1 MGVEPSLFTW
11 LTGAVGCSPICGGK
25 RCGMFESTISLL
37 NGLFITALILLMFG
51 CIVGS
56 IIVALRAVS
65 GASATFIDE
74 RRALSGDRGLERIG
88 IREIATSPR
97 KH

>member
-1 MGVEPSLFTW
+1 MGGEPSLSNW
-11 LTGAVGCSPICGGK
+11 LTGAVGCSPNCGRK

-56 IIVALRAVS
+56 IVVALRAVS
-65 GASATFIDE
+65 GVSASFIDE
-74 RRALSGDRGLERIG
+74 HRALSGDRALEG
-88 IREIATSPR
+88 VGTAEIAISR
-97 KH
+97 GKH

>member
-1 MGVEPSLFTW
+1 ML
-11 LTGAVGCSPICGGK
+11 
-25 RCGMFESTISLL
+25 ESTISLL

-56 IIVALRAVS
+56 VVVALRAVS
-65 GASATFIDE
+65 GATASFIDGP
-74 RRALSGDRGLERIG
+74 RALSGDTSLKRVGVGKIAISRG
-88 IREIATSPR
+88 

>member
-1 MGVEPSLFTW
+1 ML
-11 LTGAVGCSPICGGK
+11 
-25 RCGMFESTISLL
+25 ESTISLL

-56 IIVALRAVS
+56 IVVALRAVS
-65 GASATFIDE
+65 GATASFIDE
-74 RRALSGDRGLERIG
+74 SRTLSGDRALKRVGIG
-88 IREIATSPR
+88 EIAISSR